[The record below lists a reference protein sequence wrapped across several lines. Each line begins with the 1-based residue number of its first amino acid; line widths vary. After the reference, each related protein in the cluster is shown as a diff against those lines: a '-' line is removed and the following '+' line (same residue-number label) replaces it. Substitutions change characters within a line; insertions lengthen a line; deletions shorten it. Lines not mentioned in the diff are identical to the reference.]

1 MFPASP
7 NVASSTRQVSAP
19 MKPHTIRVQ
28 LDDRG
33 HLVLPPDLME
43 RFGFVDGAAVRVEE
57 RGDSIAFGRSG
68 ESLARVYV
76 EPTTVCN
83 LHCRTCIRNVW
94 DEPPG
99 MMSSETFA
107 RIMDSMQGL
116 SPLPTLF
123 FGGFGEPFAHPVVL
137 AMLETAKSVGCSVEL
152 ITNGTRL
159 DEDTRHELVRIR
171 LDRLW
176 VSIDGATPESYADV
190 RLWDALPQ
198 VIEDLA
204 RLRELRGSSGSGL
217 PRLGIAFVA
226 MRRNI
231 ADLPEVIRLG
241 QKLGADRFSIS
252 NVLAHTAEMRDQ
264 VLYARSVDAE
274 EVEPSRWA
282 PEISLP
288 RMDVGDLAIEQLVRV
303 QAGRNGRS
311 RPGHARGAGANTCPF
326 VEKGSVSI
334 RWDGE
339 ISPCLPLLHTHRSYL
354 DFRPRTSHAFSVGNI
369 NERSLTGAWTDPRY
383 VDLRE
388 RLLAF
393 DFAPCTTCNSCD
405 MADENLEDCFG
416 SPTPTCGGCLW
427 AQGFIRCP

>member
-1 MFPASP
+1 
-7 NVASSTRQVSAP
+7 
-19 MKPHTIRVQ
+19 MKPPTIRVR
-28 LDDRG
+28 LDEQG
-33 HLVLPPDLME
+33 HLVLPPELME
-43 RFGFVDGAAVRVEE
+43 RFGFTDGAAVRVEE
-57 RGDSIAFGRSG
+57 RGDAITFGRTSA
-68 ESLARVYV
+68 SLARVYL

-94 DEPPG
+94 DEAPG
-99 MMSSETFA
+99 MMSRETFA
-107 RIMDSMQGL
+107 RIIDGVRDV

-123 FGGFGEPFAHPVVL
+123 FGGFGEPFAHPDLL
-137 AMLETAKSVGCSVEL
+137 AMLVTAKSVGCAVEL

-159 DEDTRHELVRIR
+159 DEDTRDELVRIG

-198 VIEDLA
+198 VTEDLA

-226 MRRNI
+226 MKRNI

-241 QKLGADRFSIS
+241 QSLGADRFSVS
-252 NVLAHTAEMRDQ
+252 NVLAHTPEMRDQ
-264 VLYARSVDAE
+264 VLYARSIEAE
-274 EVEPSRWA
+274 EVEPSPWA

-288 RMDVGDLAIEQLVRV
+288 RMDVDELTIEQLARV

-311 RPGHARGAGANTCPF
+311 SPGHARGREADTCPF
-326 VEKGSVSI
+326 VEKGSVSV
-334 RWDGE
+334 RWDGA

-369 NERSLTGAWTDPRY
+369 NERSLTDVWSDPAY
-383 VDLRE
+383 VGLRE

-393 DFAPCTTCNSCD
+393 DLAPCTICNSCD

-416 SPTPTCGGCLW
+416 SPTPACGGCLW

>member
-1 MFPASP
+1 
-7 NVASSTRQVSAP
+7 
-19 MKPHTIRVQ
+19 MKPHTIRVRLEEQ
-28 LDDRG
+28 G

-43 RFGFVDGAAVRVEE
+43 RFAFVDGAVVRVEE
-57 RGDSIAFGRSG
+57 RGDSITLGRTSA
-68 ESLARVYV
+68 SLARVYV

-83 LHCRTCIRNVW
+83 LRCRTCIRNVW

-99 MMSSETFA
+99 MMSSRTFA
-107 RIMDSMQGL
+107 RIIDGVRSV

-123 FGGFGEPFAHPVVL
+123 FGGFGEPFAHPGLLSML
-137 AMLETAKSVGCSVEL
+137 ATAKSVGCAVEL

-159 DEDTRHELVRIR
+159 DEDTRHELVRIG

-198 VIEDLA
+198 VTEDLA
-204 RLRELRGSSGSGL
+204 RLRELRTAHGSGL

-226 MRRNI
+226 MKRNI
-231 ADLPEVIRLG
+231 ADLPAVIRLG
-241 QKLGADRFSIS
+241 QKLGADRFSVS
-252 NVLAHTAEMRDQ
+252 NVLAHTPEMRDQ
-264 VLYARSVDAE
+264 VLYARSIDAE
-274 EVEPSRWA
+274 EVEPFPWA

-288 RMDVGDLAIEQLVRV
+288 RMDVDELTIEGLARV
-303 QAGRNGRS
+303 ESGRNGHS
-311 RPGHARGAGANTCPF
+311 LPGHARGGRANTCPF

-334 RWDGE
+334 RWDGA

-354 DFRPRTSHAFSVGNI
+354 DFRPRTSHAFSVGNV
-369 NERSLTGAWTDPRY
+369 NERSLQEVWSDPAY
-383 VDLRE
+383 VELRE

-393 DFAPCTTCNSCD
+393 DFAPCTICNSCD

-416 SPTPTCGGCLW
+416 SPTPACGGCLW
-427 AQGFIRCP
+427 AQGFIQCP